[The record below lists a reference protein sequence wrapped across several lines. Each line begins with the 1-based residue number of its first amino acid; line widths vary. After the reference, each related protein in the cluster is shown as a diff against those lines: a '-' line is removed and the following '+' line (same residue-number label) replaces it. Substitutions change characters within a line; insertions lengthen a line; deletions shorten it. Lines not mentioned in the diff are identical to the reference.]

1 MLQLKR
7 ERERP
12 FLVSSVLDLSLDT
25 SGQNLRLAHRRV
37 SYQYHLKHIVYLLVS
52 IESDNIVKKKLRLEL
67 DVEIEPGDAEL

>member
-25 SGQNLRLAHRRV
+25 PGQNLRLTHRRV
-37 SYQYHLKHIVYLLVS
+37 SYQYHLEHIFYLMVS
-52 IESDNIVKKKLRLEL
+52 IESDNIVKKKN
-67 DVEIEPGDAEL
+67 EIGIGCRD